1 MMQQEGSKERVL
13 IVAAEA
19 SSSLY
24 AQRLLEHWKAEGKN
38 VEAFGIGSRSME
50 KLGFHCIGRS
60 EELAVVGVSEVLAH
74 FPLIRK
80 VFHQLIEEAQKK
92 KPQVVLLLDY
102 PDFNFRLAK
111 KLSKLGFKVVYYI
124 SPQIWAWRT
133 SRIKLVQKFI
143 DKMLVLFPFEKD
155 FYKSFGVDV
164 DFVGHPLLDE
174 LDPKLWDKGEI
185 KTWRSK
191 YGFTDDDMVVGLMPG
206 SRKSELNHHL
216 LTQLE
221 TAKKLH
227 LKKPQ
232 LKFALLVAPHFELE
246 ELQDKI
252 PEIDFPLTLVKAEPF
267 QMIAMM
273 DLVLVASGTATL
285 MVGLMN
291 KPMVIMYKMSAFTGW
306 LAKVFVKS
314 TKFFGLVN
322 LVHQKEVAPELFQG
336 EANPDRL
343 ASELLDYVDHPERM
357 ASTVKELE
365 NTTKFLGS
373 RGITPR
379 VAEALEPYFKGG

>member
-1 MMQQEGSKERVL
+1 MQQEGSKERVL

-24 AQRLLEHWKAEGKN
+24 AQRLLEHWKTQGRDI
-38 VEAFGIGSRSME
+38 EAFGIGSRSME
-50 KLGFHCIGRS
+50 KLGFRCIGRS

-80 VFHQLIEEAQKK
+80 VFHQLIEQAQKK
-92 KPQVVLLLDY
+92 NPQVILLLDY

-174 LDPKLWDKGEI
+174 LDPKLWDKNEI
-185 KTWRSK
+185 KMWRSK
-191 YGFTDDDMVVGLMPG
+191 YGFTDTDTVIGLMPG

-216 LTQLE
+216 ATQLE
-221 TAKKLH
+221 TAKKLY
-227 LKKPQ
+227 LQRPQ

-252 PEIDFPLTLVKAEPF
+252 PEIDFPLTLIKAEPF

-273 DLVLVASGTATL
+273 NLVLVASGTATL

-306 LAKVFVKS
+306 LAKAFVKS
-314 TKFFGLVN
+314 TKFFGLIN

-336 EANPDRL
+336 EAQPDRL
-343 ASELLDYVDHPERM
+343 ARELLGFIDHPERM
-357 ASTVKELE
+357 ERTVKELE

-373 RGITPR
+373 RGITQR
-379 VAEALEPYFKGG
+379 VADALEPYFKGG